1 METER
6 FSCIIWTQT
15 HTAETPQLA
24 YERAIS
30 FERGAPKWEQVKDQY
45 FANCESCEAVPVH
58 IGSEQWDDAKRCY
71 IRDNENYG
79 NGTYA
84 YIEKLGSA

>member
-24 YERAIS
+24 YERAIL
-30 FERGAPKWEQVKDQY
+30 FERGYPKWEEIKDQY
-45 FANCESCEAVPVH
+45 FANRESCEAVPVY
-58 IGSEQWDDAKRCY
+58 IG
-71 IRDNENYG
+71 NGTHG